1 MKTETQCK
9 AVALNNVT
17 CSITEMQLVTAM
29 NVCRLVVTN
38 YDLTQASVK
47 EIFDA
52 ILNKVKTPFVLKD
65 VRNLLD
71 DLFDTG
77 KVGKEL
83 YQQTVTAI
91 MVKVKEFETELDD
104 FKYSMQ
110 PLHTVKIFSE
120 NLHNIFT
127 SPPPTA
133 PIKELIDGS
142 PEV

>member
-1 MKTETQCK
+1 MKTETQIK

-17 CSITEMQLVTAM
+17 CSITDLQLTTAM
-29 NVCRLVVTN
+29 NVCRLVIGN
-38 YDLTQASVK
+38 YDLTQASIK

-71 DLFDTG
+71 DLFADG
-77 KVGKEL
+77 KISKDL
-83 YQQTVTAI
+83 YTETVKGI
-91 MVKVKEFETELDD
+91 MVKVAELENELDD

-110 PLHTVKIFSE
+110 PLHTVRFFSQD
-120 NLHNIFT
+120 LHNIFT

-133 PIKELIDGS
+133 PIKELIDGTPS
-142 PEV
+142 I